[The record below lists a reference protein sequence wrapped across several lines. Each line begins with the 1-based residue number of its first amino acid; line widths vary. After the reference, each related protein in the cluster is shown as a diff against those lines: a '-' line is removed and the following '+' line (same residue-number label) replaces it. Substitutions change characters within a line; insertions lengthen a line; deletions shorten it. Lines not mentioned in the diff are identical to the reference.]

1 MMGKYRCYLFG
12 IIFATALAVIFPAA
26 AQTTIAIS
34 DFSNRSDKFYLD
46 TWETKIPEF
55 LKSEL
60 SRSPQLVLVE
70 RNHIKAVLD
79 EQALSLSGL
88 IDTSTVQEFG
98 KLAGAEYVITGTIHE
113 DGSRIR
119 IDAHVINVSSGKTIS
134 EKVLASSPDYLSEM
148 VSLLGSNL
156 RHQLTGS
163 GDYREKI
170 TLKRYPTAYFLVAGA
185 AAFTATA
192 VVHKGYIDRRDDYR
206 SATGLEEIERRYDDA
221 NRYNRIRLV
230 LASATGA
237 ALFGAF
243 YCWLRNRSPE
253 EILAGDP
260 PLQPYLALPQQGGY
274 GFGIQVHF

>member
-119 IDAHVINVSSGKTIS
+119 IDHWIGGSDRLPGRVPGGAGRSSRN
-134 EKVLASSPDYLSEM
+134 A
-148 VSLLGSNL
+148 LLPGQLPGS
-156 RHQLTGS
+156 HC
-163 GDYREKI
+163 
-170 TLKRYPTAYFLVAGA
+170 A
-185 AAFTATA
+185 A
-192 VVHKGYIDRRDDYR
+192 V
-206 SATGLEEIERRYDDA
+206 
-221 NRYNRIRLV
+221 
-230 LASATGA
+230 
-237 ALFGAF
+237 
-243 YCWLRNRSPE
+243 W
-253 EILAGDP
+253 LAGVERGDP
-260 PLQPYLALPQQGGY
+260 TQPQYKG
-274 GFGIQVHF
+274 

>member
-1 MMGKYRCYLFG
+1 ML
-12 IIFATALAVIFPAA
+12 IAATLATVYPAA
-26 AQTTIAIS
+26 AQTAIAIS

-113 DGSRIR
+113 VGNRIR
-119 IDAHVINVSSGKTIS
+119 IDAHVINVSSGRTIS
-134 EKVLASSPDYLSEM
+134 EKVLASKTDYLSEM
-148 VSLLGSNL
+148 VALLGSNL

-163 GDYREKI
+163 GGYQNKMV
-170 TLKRYPTAYFLVAGA
+170 LKRFPTRYFLIAGL
-185 AAFTATA
+185 AAFGATA
-192 VVHKGYIDRRDDYR
+192 VMHQTYIGKRDDYR
-206 SATGLEEIERRYDDA
+206 LATDLEEIGRLYDDA
-221 NRYNRIRLV
+221 NRDNRIRLV
-230 LASATGA
+230 LAGATGA
-237 ALFGAF
+237 TLLGAF

-274 GFGIQVHF
+274 GVGIQIHF